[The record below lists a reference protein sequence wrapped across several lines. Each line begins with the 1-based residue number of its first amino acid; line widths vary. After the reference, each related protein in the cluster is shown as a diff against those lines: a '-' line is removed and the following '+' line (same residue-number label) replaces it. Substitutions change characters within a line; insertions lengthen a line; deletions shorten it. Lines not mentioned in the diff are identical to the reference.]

1 MKALIPYV
9 KMAFAERRDMLLS
22 ILTGFIAGIAAVS
35 LFSASGLLISR
46 AALTPPI
53 YTLMVIVAIVKL
65 LGVTAA
71 ISRYGERYFSHRAT
85 FTMLSNIR
93 LRVYEKLEP
102 VASRVLSKIQ
112 SGDLMSRIVGD
123 VESLQHVLL
132 RVIYP
137 PVVML
142 TVFIAT
148 ITFTFTLSFG
158 SAVVILAGF
167 VLVLVVIPTLFFIGH
182 RRVDSKLRQTRGS
195 FHPKQPS
202 FFLAS
207 KNSSFMALPSNTNML
222 FTKKLLRM
230 NGRKSSPSECTFG
243 VSPPLDF
250 SHSSSLLACSRSLGF
265 KSQKEISP
273 AHCLPCFS

>member
-137 PVVML
+137 PSLCLPYLSQRLRLHSRFRSVLRLLFWQALYSCSSSFQHYFLSVIVVL
-142 TVFIAT
+142 I
-148 ITFTFTLSFG
+148 LSFAKRG
-158 SAVVILAGF
+158 GA
-167 VLVLVVIPTLFFIGH
+167 FI
-182 RRVDSKLRQTRGS
+182 RNSRVSFWLQRTRHSWRFRATQT
-195 FHPKQPS
+195 
-202 FFLAS
+202 
-207 KNSSFMALPSNTNML
+207 
-222 FTKKLLRM
+222 
-230 NGRKSSPSECTFG
+230 C
-243 VSPPLDF
+243 
-250 SHSSSLLACSRSLGF
+250 CSR
-265 KSQKEISP
+265 KNY
-273 AHCLPCFS
+273 CV